1 MKKFEAPNLMVEK
14 FNAEDILAASSV
26 PSTKKS
32 ATALAGDDVAGLA
45 EIFSIKLT
53 K

>member
-1 MKKFEAPNLMVEK
+1 MKKFETPNLMVEK

-26 PSTKKS
+26 PSAKKS
-32 ATALAGDDVAGLA
+32 ATALAGDDVASFDD
-45 EIFSIKLT
+45 IFSIKLT